1 MSIRLIVMK
10 TIGFLALLT
19 LLTVACL
26 GSDFA
31 DSVEGSWQLSAGTL
45 DGDPI
50 PVIDSHPITITFQ
63 DDQVGGTASC
73 NSYGGTYE
81 MDGSTISF
89 SNLAMTEMACMPEET
104 MVAEQ
109 MYGTA
114 LTMVDTVTLDES
126 LVLSGPGAELTF
138 DRLDPVPDAE
148 LTNTV
153 WVLDGLIQG
162 DAVSS
167 PVADSRATIEFF
179 TDGSVLGDTGCR
191 PFSGH
196 YEINGAEVVLT
207 ELAADGHECEPEMA
221 EQDSLVLSALEGGF
235 RVEIDGDRLTTW
247 SHGDEGLTFVA
258 ET

>member
-1 MSIRLIVMK
+1 MSIRPIAMKKISFLI
-10 TIGFLALLT
+10 IIT
-19 LLTVACL
+19 LVTVACL

-31 DSVEGSWQLSAGTL
+31 DSVEGSWQLSEGTV
-45 DGDPI
+45 GGEAI
-50 PVIDSHPITITFQ
+50 PVIDSHPITITFE

-81 MDGSTISF
+81 IAGSSISF
-89 SNLAMTEMACMPEET
+89 SSLAMTEMACMPEET
-104 MVAEQ
+104 MIAEQ

-114 LTMVDTVTLDES
+114 LSMVDTVTLDES
-126 LVLSGPGAELTF
+126 LVLTGPGVELTF

-153 WVLDGLIQG
+153 WLLDGLIQG

-167 PVADSRATIEFF
+167 PVAGSRATIEFF

-196 YEINGAEVVLT
+196 YQINGAEVVLT
-207 ELAADGHECEPEMA
+207 ELAADGHECEPGMA
-221 EQDSLVLSALEGGF
+221 EQDSLVISALEGGF
-235 RVEIDGDRLTTW
+235 RVEIDGDRMTTW
-247 SHGDEGLTFVA
+247 THGDEGLSFVA